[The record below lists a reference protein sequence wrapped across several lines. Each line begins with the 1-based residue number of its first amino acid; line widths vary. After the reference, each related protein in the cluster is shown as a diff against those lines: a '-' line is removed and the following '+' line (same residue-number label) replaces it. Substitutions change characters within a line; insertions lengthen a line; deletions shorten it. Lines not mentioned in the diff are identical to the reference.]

1 MADDWKPGDL
11 ALCVHPE
18 AQLVA
23 GAVYTV
29 DFAFW
34 DAGSDTTS
42 PGWGLAL
49 IECPWAD
56 FGGEVFDG
64 FDAWRFIKPANE
76 ADELDR
82 ETIALLTGKP
92 AQVSA

>member
-23 GAVYTV
+23 GAIYTV

-34 DAGSDTTS
+34 DDGSMGTQ

-49 IECPWAD
+49 VEHQWAEN
-56 FGGEVFDG
+56 GSEVFDG

-76 ADELDR
+76 ADEFDR
-82 ETIALLTGKP
+82 ETIAMLTGKP